1 MTAFPV
7 RYLGAA
13 TAFATAFAL
22 ATAAPALAASSVSS
36 APSTAFSVTV
46 KNVSAQTGT
55 MVTTDQGPKP
65 ILLSPGAYAVYTGDN
80 PVFTVGGSA
89 GPGLEAVAED
99 GFPMTLASELKGAAN
114 VTDSGAFKQPAGP
127 KPALLPGQSATFTV
141 TASPGEK
148 LSFATMF
155 VPSND
160 AFYGAADGI
169 DLFDASGAP
178 ASGDVTSQIAA
189 YDAGTEQNQPFYGPA
204 TKPVQPSNNFG
215 PSETKPVQPVA
226 DAGGPN
232 TYPATNK
239 VISVSVNAMPAGGVS
254 TGAGGTAGVEHLGLI
269 AAGAGLIVFAGGAL
283 TVRRRKA
290 ILG

>member
-1 MTAFPV
+1 MTASPV
-7 RYLGAA
+7 RCLGVA
-13 TAFATAFAL
+13 TALALATAPALL
-22 ATAAPALAASSVSS
+22 ATAAPALAASS
-36 APSTAFSVTV
+36 APSTTFSVTV

-65 ILLSPGAYAVYTGDN
+65 IPLSPGAYAVYTGDN

-89 GPGLEAVAED
+89 GPGLEILAED
-99 GFPMTLASELKGAAN
+99 GFPMQLASELKGAAN
-114 VTDSGAFKQPAGP
+114 VTDSGVFKQPAGP

-160 AFYGAADGI
+160 AFYGAANGI

-189 YDAGTEQNQPFYGPA
+189 YDAGTEQDEPFYGPA
-204 TKPVQPSNNFG
+204 TKPVQPSDNFG
-215 PSETKPVQPVA
+215 PTETKPVQPVA
-226 DAGGPN
+226 DADGPN
-232 TYPATNK
+232 TYPATDQ

-254 TGAGGTAGVEHLGLI
+254 TGAGGAAGVEHLGEI
-269 AAGAGLIVFAGGAL
+269 AAGAGLIVLAGGAL
-283 TVRRRKA
+283 TVRRRQA
-290 ILG
+290 IRG

>member
-1 MTAFPV
+1 MTASPL
-7 RYLGAA
+7 RCLGVA
-13 TAFATAFAL
+13 TALALATAPALL
-22 ATAAPALAASSVSS
+22 ATAAPALASSTV
-36 APSTAFSVTV
+36 AFSVTV
-46 KNVSAQTGT
+46 TNVSKQTGT
-55 MVTTDQGPKP
+55 MVTTDKGPKP
-65 ILLSPGAYAVYTGDN
+65 IPLSPGAYAVYTGKN

-89 GPGLEAVAED
+89 GPGLESLAED
-99 GFPMTLASELKGAAN
+99 GFPMKLASELKGAAN
-114 VTDSGAFKQPAGP
+114 VTDSGTFKQPAGP
-127 KPALLPGQSATFTV
+127 KPALLPGQSATFKV
-141 TASPGEK
+141 TASPGQK

-160 AFYGAADGI
+160 AFYGAANGI

-189 YDAGTEQNQPFYGPA
+189 YDAGTEQDQPFYGPA
-204 TKPVQPSNNFG
+204 TKPVQPSENFG

-239 VISVSVNAMPAGGVS
+239 VIRVSINAMPAGGAS
-254 TGAGGTAGVEHLGLI
+254 TGAGGTAGDEHLGEI

-283 TVRRRKA
+283 ALRRRKA
-290 ILG
+290 IRG